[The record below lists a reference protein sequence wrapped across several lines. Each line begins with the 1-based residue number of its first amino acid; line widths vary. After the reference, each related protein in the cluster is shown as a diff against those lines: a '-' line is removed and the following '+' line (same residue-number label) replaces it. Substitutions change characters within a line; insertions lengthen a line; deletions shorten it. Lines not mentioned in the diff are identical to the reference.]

1 MEAADENS
9 QQLPFDQGSGHGWFG
24 SRSPAQVTIPAGTPL
39 EVRMQSS
46 VSSATASAGQ
56 EFEAVLDE
64 PLVVNG
70 KTVAAR
76 GADVTGRVI
85 AARHS
90 GRLHDPGYLRITL
103 ISLNLHG
110 QAMPVHTSSVFV
122 QAGSHKKRNWA
133 LIGGGSGAGAL
144 IGALTGGGKGALIG
158 GAIGA
163 GAGTGAALATGK
175 KDVGIAAERRLT
187 FRLTEPLVTHG

>member
-1 MEAADENS
+1 MKRYSLAEVLIATLALLFSAGCAKAPSSVEAADENS

-24 SRSPAQVTIPAGTPL
+24 SRSPVQVTIPAGTPL

-103 ISLNLHG
+103 SSITLNGKAVPVESLQRAASG
-110 QAMPVHTSSVFV
+110 PCSSSSVSRAPWRLSE
-122 QAGSHKKRNWA
+122 AGS
-133 LIGGGSGAGAL
+133 GSGRRPPREGGPAGPPAD
-144 IGALTGGGKGALIG
+144 GDAPP
-158 GAIGA
+158 
-163 GAGTGAALATGK
+163 
-175 KDVGIAAERRLT
+175 RR
-187 FRLTEPLVTHG
+187 